1 MQTRNRASDDVR
13 NRILEAT
20 LDELG
25 TGGAGITLQAVADRA
40 DVALRTLYNH
50 FAGRDE
56 LLAAA
61 FVHHTE
67 QTRADVEAV
76 TVPDA
81 DPETQLGHVV
91 EAFHQRY
98 TRMGPRLGVLLSLRG
113 FPELDQ
119 QIRTIRGWRTRMLRD
134 IVDRADQAG
143 ALRLAPATAVA
154 LAFTLTSH
162 AAWQTLRDQ
171 LGGDASAATQAATA
185 ALSSALFHR

>member
-1 MQTRNRASDDVR
+1 MQNRRRASTDVR

-25 TGGAGITLQAVADRA
+25 ATGEGITLQAVARRA

-50 FAGRDE
+50 FGGRDE

-76 TVPDA
+76 SVPDA
-81 DPETQLGHVV
+81 DPEVQLRHVV
-91 EAFHQRY
+91 EAFHRRY
-98 TRMGPRLGVLLSLRG
+98 ARMGPRLGVQLSLRG
-113 FPELDQ
+113 FPELDE
-119 QIRTIRGWRTRMLRD
+119 QIHTVRGWRTRMLGE
-134 IVDRADQAG
+134 IVERAGQAG
-143 ALRLAPATAVA
+143 TLRLSPATAVA

-171 LGGDASAATQAATA
+171 VDGDSAAATRAATES
-185 ALSSALFHR
+185 LCSALFHR

>member
-1 MQTRNRASDDVR
+1 MQTRRRASSEVR
-13 NRILEAT
+13 VRILEAA

-25 TGGAGITLQAVADRA
+25 TAGEGVTLQTVARRA

-76 TVPDA
+76 SVPDA
-81 DPETQLGHVV
+81 DPEVQLRHVV

-98 TRMGPRLGVLLSLRG
+98 ARMGPRLGVLLSLRG
-113 FPELDQ
+113 FPELED
-119 QIRTIRGWRTRMLRD
+119 QIRTIRGWRTRMLGQ
-134 IVDRADQAG
+134 IVERAEQAG
-143 ALRLAPATAVA
+143 VLRLAPETAVA

-162 AAWQTLRDQ
+162 GAWQTLRDE
-171 LGGDASAATQAATA
+171 LGGDSAAATRAATES
-185 ALSSALFHR
+185 LCSALFHR